1 MPIERSRRAV
11 RLATGTALCTALS
24 YGLALPVPFIAP
36 VLAWLLL
43 STLNQPLP
51 WQAAV
56 KLALVAAITTSIGL
70 LLIEMLRYYPVSAV
84 LLVGCCLYLT
94 FAFGLRGGNA
104 LVVTFV
110 VIGLCLISSA
120 GVASFDLAAM
130 VIAAL
135 LKGLILAM
143 VTVTLSHG
151 LFPET
156 ASPMA
161 PVARPVLAGEQVRQS
176 ALQGVLIVL
185 PTFVLALLDPASF
198 LPIILKAATLG
209 QQSSALQAR
218 HAGRELVGSTLLG
231 GLLAVAFWCALS
243 LFVHLWM
250 LLLWM
255 LLFGLL
261 LARRQYGLASSR
273 FSPGFWLNTMLTMII
288 LLGQSIQD
296 SALGKDV
303 YTAFAVRMG
312 LFTGLALYAGLM
324 VRWLGG
330 LWRAAQRD

>member
-1 MPIERSRRAV
+1 MPTERSRRAV

-43 STLNQPLP
+43 STLNQPLQ

-56 KLALVAAITTSIGL
+56 KLALVAAITTSTGL
-70 LLIEMLRYYPVSAV
+70 LLITLLRYYPVSAV
-84 LLVGCCLYLT
+84 LLVGCCLYLA

-104 LVVTFV
+104 LVVTFM

-120 GVASFDLAAM
+120 GVASFALAAM

-135 LKGLILAM
+135 LKGLILA
-143 VTVTLSHG
+143 VATVTFSHW
-151 LFPET
+151 LFAET
-156 ASPMA
+156 ASPIA
-161 PVARPVLAGEQVRQS
+161 PVTRPVMAGEQVRQT

-185 PTFVLALLDPASF
+185 PTFVLALLDPAGF

-209 QQSSALQAR
+209 QQATALQAR

-231 GLLAVAFWCALS
+231 GLLAITFWCALS

-250 LLLWM
+250 LMLWT

-261 LARRQYGLASSR
+261 LARRQYGLVASR
-273 FSPGFWLNTMLTMII
+273 FAPGFWLNTMLTMII

-296 SALGKDV
+296 SAQGKDV
-303 YTAFAVRMG
+303 YTAFAIRMG
-312 LFTGLALYAGLM
+312 LFTGLAVYAGLM

-330 LWRAAQRD
+330 RLNVQPS

>member
-1 MPIERSRRAV
+1 MPTERSRRAV

-56 KLALVAAITTSIGL
+56 KLALVAAITTSTGL
-70 LLIEMLRYYPVSAV
+70 LLITLLRYYPVSAV
-84 LLVGCCLYLT
+84 LLVGCCLYLA

-104 LVVTFV
+104 LVVTFI

-120 GVASFDLAAM
+120 GVASFALASM

-135 LKGLILAM
+135 LKGLILA
-143 VTVTLSHG
+143 VATVTFSHW

-156 ASPMA
+156 AGPIA
-161 PVARPVLAGEQVRQS
+161 PVIRPVMAGEQVRQT

-185 PTFVLALLDPASF
+185 PTFVLALLDPAGF

-209 QQSSALQAR
+209 QQTTALQAR

-231 GLLAVAFWCALS
+231 GLLAITFWCALS

-250 LLLWM
+250 LMLWT

-261 LARRQYGLASSR
+261 LARRQYGLVASR
-273 FSPGFWLNTMLTMII
+273 FAPGFWLNTMLTMII

-303 YTAFAVRMG
+303 YTAFAIRMG
-312 LFTGLALYAGLM
+312 LFTGLAVYAGLM

-330 LWRAAQRD
+330 RLNAQPS

>member
-56 KLALVAAITTSIGL
+56 KLALVAAITTSTGL

-104 LVVTFV
+104 LVVTFI

-120 GVASFDLAAM
+120 GVASFALAAM

-135 LKGLILAM
+135 LKGLILAVAM
-143 VTVTLSHG
+143 VTFSHW

-156 ASPMA
+156 ASQMA
-161 PVARPVLAGEQVRQS
+161 PVARPLMAAEQVRQT
-176 ALQGVLIVL
+176 ALQGVLIVM

-209 QQSSALQAR
+209 QQTSALQAR

-261 LARRQYGLASSR
+261 LARRQYGLAAGR

-303 YTAFAVRMG
+303 YTAFAIRMG

-324 VRWLGG
+324 MRWLGG
-330 LWRAAQRD
+330 RLNVQPS

>member
-56 KLALVAAITTSIGL
+56 KLALVAAITTSTGL
-70 LLIEMLRYYPVSAV
+70 LLITLLRYYPVSAV

-104 LVVTFV
+104 LVVTFI

-120 GVASFDLAAM
+120 GVASFALAAM

-135 LKGLILAM
+135 LKGLILA
-143 VTVTLSHG
+143 VATVTFSHW

-156 ASPMA
+156 ASPIA
-161 PVARPVLAGEQVRQS
+161 PVTRPVMAGEQVRQT

-185 PTFVLALLDPASF
+185 PTFVLALLDPAGF

-209 QQSSALQAR
+209 QQTSALQAR

-231 GLLAVAFWCALS
+231 GLLAITFWCALS

-250 LLLWM
+250 LLLWT

-261 LARRQYGLASSR
+261 LARRQYGLVASR
-273 FSPGFWLNTMLTMII
+273 FVPGFWLNTMLTMII

-296 SALGKDV
+296 SAQGKDV
-303 YTAFAVRMG
+303 YTAFAIRMG

-324 VRWLGG
+324 MRWLGG
-330 LWRAAQRD
+330 RDSLNGA

>member
-1 MPIERSRRAV
+1 MPTERSQRAV

-56 KLALVAAITTSIGL
+56 KLALVAAITTSTGL
-70 LLIEMLRYYPVSAV
+70 LLVTLLRYYPVSAV

-104 LVVTFV
+104 LVVTFI

-120 GVASFDLAAM
+120 GVASFALAAM

-135 LKGLILAM
+135 LKGLILA
-143 VTVTLSHG
+143 VATVTFSHW

-156 ASPMA
+156 ASPIA
-161 PVARPVLAGEQVRQS
+161 PVTRPVMAGEQVRQT

-185 PTFVLALLDPASF
+185 PTFVLALLDPAGF

-209 QQSSALQAR
+209 QQATALQAR

-231 GLLAVAFWCALS
+231 GLLAITFWCALS

-250 LLLWM
+250 LLLWT

-261 LARRQYGLASSR
+261 LARRQYGLVASR
-273 FSPGFWLNTMLTMII
+273 FAPGFWLNTMLTMII

-296 SALGKDV
+296 SAQGKDV
-303 YTAFAVRMG
+303 YTAFAIRMG

-324 VRWLGG
+324 MRWLGG
-330 LWRAAQRD
+330 RGSLNGA